1 MKPKS
6 HNDFKEGIANE
17 VGVHKEVVDD
27 FITYY
32 YAQVRKALSNLVAVN
47 VYVEGLGTFSMKKN
61 KIEKAIKKNKS
72 ILGNL
77 RKRTFDGYEKTS
89 AINKKLEE
97 MESALRIIDDNI
109 ESKKEFKKNKNA
121 NK

>member
-1 MKPKS
+1 VKPKN
-6 HNDFKEGIANE
+6 HNHFKEGISDE

-32 YAQVRKALSNLVAVN
+32 YAQVRKALGNLSAVN
-47 VYVEGLGTFSMKKN
+47 IYVEGLGTFSMKKG

-77 RKRTFDGYEKTS
+77 RKRTYDGMEKTHAVNRKLDMQEKALKMIEEIIS
-89 AINKKLEE
+89 DKKTF
-97 MESALRIIDDNI
+97 
-109 ESKKEFKKNKNA
+109 KENKNET
-121 NK
+121 

>member
-1 MKPKS
+1 MKPKN
-6 HNDFKEGIANE
+6 HNDFKEGISTE

-32 YAQVRKALSNLVAVN
+32 YAQVRKALGNLSAVN
-47 VYVEGLGTFSMKKN
+47 IYVEGLGTFSMKKN

-77 RKRTFDGYEKTS
+77 KKRTYNGMEKTH
-89 AINKKLEE
+89 AVNDKLKVQENALKMIEE
-97 MESALRIIDDNI
+97 NI
-109 ESKKEFKKNKNA
+109 QHKREFKMKRNETE
-121 NK
+121 

>member
-1 MKPKS
+1 MKPKN
-6 HNDFKEGIANE
+6 HNDFKEGVAE
-17 VGVHKEVVDD
+17 KVGVHKEVVDD

-32 YAQVRKALSNLVAVN
+32 YAQVRKALGNLTAVN

-77 RKRTFDGYEKTS
+77 RKRTYNGMEKTH
-89 AINKKLEE
+89 AVNNKLEMQE
-97 MESALRIIDDNI
+97 NALNMIKEVIEEKKKFK
-109 ESKKEFKKNKNA
+109 ESKNEA
-121 NK
+121 

>member
-1 MKPKS
+1 VKPKN
-6 HNDFKEGIANE
+6 HNDFKKGIADE

-32 YAQVRKALSNLVAVN
+32 YAQVRKALGALSAVN
-47 VYVEGLGTFSMKKN
+47 IYVEGLGTFSMKKG

-77 RKRTFDGYEKTS
+77 RKRTYNGMEKTH
-89 AINKKLEE
+89 AVNNKLELQE
-97 MESALRIIDDNI
+97 NALSMI
-109 ESKKEFKKNKNA
+109 EEAIKQKKKFKENKNET
-121 NK
+121 

>member
-6 HNDFKEGIANE
+6 HKYFKKNIAE
-17 VGVHKEVVDD
+17 QVGVHKEVVDD

-32 YAQVRKALSNLVAVN
+32 YAQVRKALGDLTAVN
-47 VYVEGLGTFSMKKN
+47 VYVESLGTFSMKKG

-77 RKRTFDGYEKTS
+77 RKRTYNGMEKTHAVNS
-89 AINKKLEE
+89 KLEMQE
-97 MESALRIIDDNI
+97 NALRMIKEVIK
-109 ESKKEFKKNKNA
+109 EKKDFKQKKNEA
-121 NK
+121 